1 MGGMGVRGI
10 NFEVTKRDTLS
21 RGHRQ
26 HLVGELAGW
35 AVEASTRFPP
45 FNRLLPTNTTL
56 AWLNRYIPRTRV

>member
-1 MGGMGVRGI
+1 MGGVRVNI
-10 NFEVTKRDTLS
+10 FELKKRDTLS

-35 AVEASTRFPP
+35 AVEASTRLPP

>member
-1 MGGMGVRGI
+1 MGGVRVNI
-10 NFEVTKRDTLS
+10 FELKKRDTLS

-35 AVEASTRFPP
+35 AVEASTRLPP

-56 AWLNRYIPRTRV
+56 AGTFCHKRV